1 MDRVR
6 ARGMMQLLAALGGV
20 AIIGACGGGSIGGS
34 PGYPSGDLGP
44 HATDSDPFGQVD
56 LPPGNPGDPNA
67 DSDGDGYSRAQGD
80 CNDGDPNVNPNA
92 MEVADKVDNDCDGQ
106 VDEVAPPCDNLPPS
120 ASAAMDLAKAM
131 DLCGQVLSATFGASE
146 NPQARAV
153 LSRLAQ
159 AKTNLGAPRK
169 GNTMAALST
178 GLAIY
183 DPYQHQCPQSGTD
196 FGGSGADPDP
206 KAIDGRAMDPSTLSL
221 KVRVPS
227 NARSFSFDF
236 HFLTSEY
243 PEYLDT
249 EFNDT
254 FWVTLSSK
262 KFNGNISFDK
272 NGTPIRL
279 NAAFFDVCDPSPAKP
294 KTQSFCTTGASALEG
309 TGYYKECS
317 EKGGWGGGGA
327 LEANGGSTGWLTTT
341 APVEPGETITLT
353 FKIFDKGDGVLDS
366 TVLIDN
372 FRWKLEAAKGPET
385 LPKID

>member
-1 MDRVR
+1 
-6 ARGMMQLLAALGGV
+6 
-20 AIIGACGGGSIGGS
+20 
-34 PGYPSGDLGP
+34 
-44 HATDSDPFGQVD
+44 
-56 LPPGNPGDPNA
+56 
-67 DSDGDGYSRAQGD
+67 
-80 CNDGDPNVNPNA
+80 
-92 MEVADKVDNDCDGQ
+92 
-106 VDEVAPPCDNLPPS
+106 
-120 ASAAMDLAKAM
+120 M
-131 DLCGQVLSATFGASE
+131 DLCEHVLAASFGAGES
-146 NPQARAV
+146 PLSRAV

-159 AKTNLGAPRK
+159 AKTELGAPRE
-169 GNTMAALST
+169 GSTMAVLST

-206 KAIDGRAMDPSTLSL
+206 GASDHQAMDPSTLTL

-262 KFNGNISFDK
+262 QFTGNISFDK

-279 NAAFFDVCDPSPAKP
+279 NAAFFDVCDPSPLKP
-294 KTQSFCTTGASALEG
+294 KTQSFCTTGASALDG

-317 EKGGWGGGGA
+317 GKGGWGGPPA
-327 LEANGGSTGWLTTT
+327 AEANGGSTGWLTTT

-353 FKIFDKGDGVLDS
+353 FAIFDKGDGVLDS

-385 LPKID
+385 LPKVD